1 MKEFLPIGTV
11 VLLKEATK
19 KVMIV
24 GYLPVTSDNKTFDY
38 SGVMW
43 PEGSLSS
50 DQTLL
55 FNNEDIDQK
64 FFDGYKDEEQTLFFN
79 KINDLIIANE
89 KIDIQ

>member
-50 DQTLL
+50 DQSLL
-55 FNNEDIDQK
+55 FNNDDVSQI
-64 FFDGYKDEEQTLFFN
+64 FFN
-79 KINDLIIANE
+79 GFKNE
-89 KIDIQ
+89 ESEAFIQKVNELLAKQNNQ